1 MINFAWKGPVLGLPD
16 FGLFFV
22 VFLSNFKLKTS
33 CFPVKCPQN
42 DNSDHC
48 FPYEINWCHWVP
60 FWWYKHIRMDSNDRN
75 AFSEIFSFP
84 KKNFGGPYL
93 GSPTWYRGCS
103 VLKIIVWSSSLHTN
117 IFLALGKHN
126 KGTKASE
133 VSQIW
138 KFSIFQ
144 NFPFLTQKP
153 IFWGS
158 KSWKWMEKL
167 NVTYHPLKICSL
179 VAKIANLHYFFHFS
193 PFFCFFPIFFP
204 KNGKN
209 QKRLGQWFS
218 FFQFFVQNCISKNLT

>member
-1 MINFAWKGPVLGLPD
+1 M
-16 FGLFFV
+16 
-22 VFLSNFKLKTS
+22 T
-33 CFPVKCPQN
+33 
-42 DNSDHC
+42 NSDHC

-75 AFSEIFSFP
+75 CIFQNSE
-84 KKNFGGPYL
+84 KNFGGPYL

-138 KFSIFQ
+138 KFSNFQ

-158 KSWKWMEKL
+158 KSWKLMENL
-167 NVTYHPLKICSL
+167 NVTYHPLKICSWG
-179 VAKIANLHYFFHFS
+179 AKIANLQHFLHFF

-218 FFQFFVQNCISKNLT
+218 FFQFFVQNFISKKLTWSNF

>member
-1 MINFAWKGPVLGLPD
+1 M
-16 FGLFFV
+16 
-22 VFLSNFKLKTS
+22 T
-33 CFPVKCPQN
+33 
-42 DNSDHC
+42 NSDHC

-75 AFSEIFSFP
+75 AFSEIFCFP
-84 KKNFGGPYL
+84 PKNFGGPYL

-138 KFSIFQ
+138 KFSNFQ

-158 KSWKWMEKL
+158 KSWKLMENL
-167 NVTYHPLKICSL
+167 NVTYHPLKICSWG
-179 VAKIANLHYFFHFS
+179 AKIANLQHFLHFF
-193 PFFCFFPIFFP
+193 PFFCFFPIFSP

-218 FFQFFVQNCISKNLT
+218 FFQFFVQNCISKKLT

>member
-1 MINFAWKGPVLGLPD
+1 MRSIGATEYHFGDINTSGWIQMI
-16 FGLFFV
+16 
-22 VFLSNFKLKTS
+22 
-33 CFPVKCPQN
+33 
-42 DNSDHC
+42 
-48 FPYEINWCHWVP
+48 EI
-60 FWWYKHIRMDSNDRN
+60 
-75 AFSEIFSFP
+75 AFSKIP

-138 KFSIFQ
+138 KFSNFQ

-158 KSWKWMEKL
+158 KSWKLMENL
-167 NVTYHPLKICSL
+167 NVTYHPLKICSWG
-179 VAKIANLHYFFHFS
+179 AKIANLQHFLHFF
-193 PFFCFFPIFFP
+193 PFFCFFPIFSPKMGKIKKGWVNDFHFFNFLSKIVFP
-204 KNGKN
+204 KNW
-209 QKRLGQWFS
+209 LS
-218 FFQFFVQNCISKNLT
+218 PFF